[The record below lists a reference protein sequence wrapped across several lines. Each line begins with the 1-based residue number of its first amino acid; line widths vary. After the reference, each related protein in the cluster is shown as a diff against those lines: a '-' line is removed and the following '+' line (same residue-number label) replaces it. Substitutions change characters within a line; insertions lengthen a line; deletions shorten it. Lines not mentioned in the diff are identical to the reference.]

1 MFTILKLFIVLL
13 ITYFIY
19 IIVNLLKGKK
29 NRKGTLIVI
38 NILECSLLIGIITA
52 INDLLNTFFKLN
64 PYSPYKR
71 EEVSLIGYLFFFC

>member
-29 NRKGTLIVI
+29 IENVL
-38 NILECSLLIGIITA
+38 
-52 INDLLNTFFKLN
+52 
-64 PYSPYKR
+64 
-71 EEVSLIGYLFFFC
+71 